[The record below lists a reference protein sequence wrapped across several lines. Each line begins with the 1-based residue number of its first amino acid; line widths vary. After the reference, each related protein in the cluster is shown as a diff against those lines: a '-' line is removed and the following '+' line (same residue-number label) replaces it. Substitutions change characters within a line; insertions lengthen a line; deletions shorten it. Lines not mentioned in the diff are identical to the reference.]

1 MEWIREVK
9 LQNGFGHGTA
19 EFEGK
24 TKETDKIKHERNC
37 DALTIE
43 ILEKQITE
51 KKKAR
56 VEVNK
61 ETPKQVPCSLIPS
74 SSGLDESTFMEEM
87 EWIREMKIQN
97 GIVDSTPNQ
106 DLESSSPDK
115 VMKPENLKSR
125 NEISHEALEI
135 QKLENIISFKRSNS
149 QQVAEKVQVDHKEL
163 NEDTQISWE
172 NSSMENVTNVQ
183 SNSLGVD
190 DSVLLEEMEW
200 AREMTLQNG
209 NNSDTGNNP
218 TPTSYEQ
225 TIQIPSP
232 VPSKR
237 EKKSSSEADKINEL
251 EKLISEKVSQSKEHE
266 NRHQKIN
273 EPHLSNG
280 CSNSLGLDES
290 VFQEEMDWIREV
302 RSQNNISTFEKPEK
316 VSSPVLKEIEKESQR
331 NEVDK
336 IQDLER
342 QISEKINK
350 AKAEEAARKRQEKEK
365 EDQELLQRLQ
375 EEMDLAEE
383 MRQIEEEDNRKRIEE
398 EERQRKAI
406 EDAKTEETRRKK
418 IQDEKDMLSKL
429 EQMVLQK
436 LTTKS
441 K

>member
-1 MEWIREVK
+1 
-9 LQNGFGHGTA
+9 
-19 EFEGK
+19 
-24 TKETDKIKHERNC
+24 
-37 DALTIE
+37 
-43 ILEKQITE
+43 
-51 KKKAR
+51 
-56 VEVNK
+56 
-61 ETPKQVPCSLIPS
+61 
-74 SSGLDESTFMEEM
+74 
-87 EWIREMKIQN
+87 
-97 GIVDSTPNQ
+97 
-106 DLESSSPDK
+106 
-115 VMKPENLKSR
+115 
-125 NEISHEALEI
+125 
-135 QKLENIISFKRSNS
+135 
-149 QQVAEKVQVDHKEL
+149 
-163 NEDTQISWE
+163 
-172 NSSMENVTNVQ
+172 
-183 SNSLGVD
+183 
-190 DSVLLEEMEW
+190 
-200 AREMTLQNG
+200 LQNG

-232 VPSKR
+232 VPPKR

-302 RSQNNISTFEKPEK
+302 RCQNKISTFEKPDK
-316 VSSPVLKEIEKESQR
+316 VSSPVFKEIEKESQR
-331 NEVDK
+331 NEFDK
-336 IQDLER
+336 IRDLER
-342 QISEKINK
+342 QIAEKINK
-350 AKAEEAARKRQEKEK
+350 AKAEEAARKRHEKEK
-365 EDQELLQRLQ
+365 EDKELLQRLQ

-398 EERQRKAI
+398 EESQRKAI

-436 LTTKS
+436 LTSKS